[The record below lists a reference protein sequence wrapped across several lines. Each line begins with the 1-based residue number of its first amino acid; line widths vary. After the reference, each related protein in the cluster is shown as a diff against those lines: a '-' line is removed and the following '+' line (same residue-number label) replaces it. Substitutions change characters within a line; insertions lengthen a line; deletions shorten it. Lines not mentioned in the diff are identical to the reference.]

1 MAHPTDLPIL
11 PGHRPCSPTI
21 RDVLTP
27 SNSEISANQSGSA
40 VPLLT
45 ESARDAEIY
54 QT

>member
-1 MAHPTDLPIL
+1 MAHPNDVPIL

-27 SNSEISANQSGSA
+27 SNSDISANQSGRSA
-40 VPLLT
+40 PLLT